1 MLHVAR
7 YVARLHVARLHVAR
21 LHVARLH
28 VARLHCCTLA
38 LLHVARLHI
47 TCVFSM
53 QEERAKVNASIAE
66 PQTRLSERALPSMAP
81 VRAVAPR
88 ACCTAISRCPS
99 QDESPH
105 SAAAPPSDRCTCPR
119 VACGP
124 CAPVTVTAADCGGAA
139 LGRTARKVTEDSNE
153 AKKKH
158 DEARAKLQEVR
169 PTVLPPPC
177 CPRRA
182 APVSCRVACGG
193 LHSQRLSR
201 LRPAAKAC
209 AEALHRLCAR
219 MGPTRG
225 SMGTLGPYTPQNDRA
240 GAVRQQTL
248 VACRLPCCMLQV
260 TRAGD
265 QRQPAA

>member
-1 MLHVAR
+1 M
-7 YVARLHVARLHVAR
+7 
-21 LHVARLH
+21 
-28 VARLHCCTLA
+28 T
-38 LLHVARLHI
+38 
-47 TCVFSM
+47 
-53 QEERAKVNASIAE
+53 ASIAE

-105 SAAAPPSDRCTCPR
+105 SAAAPPSDRCTC
-119 VACGP
+119 GP
-124 CAPVTVTAADCGGAA
+124 CAPVTVTATDCGGAV

-193 LHSQRLSR
+193 LHSQRLSC
-201 LRPAAKAC
+201 LRP
-209 AEALHRLCAR
+209 
-219 MGPTRG
+219 GPWPAPRHCTGCVLAWGRREVVC
-225 SMGTLGPYTPQNDRA
+225 MGTLGPYTPQNDRA

>member
-1 MLHVAR
+1 MLHAR
-7 YVARLHVARLHVAR
+7 I
-21 LHVARLH
+21 
-28 VARLHCCTLA
+28 LHCCTLA
-38 LLHVARLHI
+38 LLHI
-47 TCVFSM
+47 TRGFSM

-81 VRAVAPR
+81 VRAAAPR
-88 ACCTAISRCPS
+88 ACCTVISRCPS
-99 QDESPH
+99 HDESPR
-105 SAAAPPSDRCTCPR
+105 SAAAPPSGRRACPR

-124 CAPVTVTAADCGGAA
+124 CAQVTVTAADCGGAA
-139 LGRTARKVTEDSNE
+139 FVRTARKVTEDSNE

-158 DEARAKLQEVR
+158 DEARAKLQEVG
-169 PTVLPPPC
+169 PAG

-182 APVSCRVACGG
+182 APVSSRVACCV

-225 SMGTLGPYTPQNDRA
+225 SMGTLGPYTPQPDRA
-240 GAVRQQTL
+240 GAVRQQTRVVCRMPCL
-248 VACRLPCCMLQV
+248 LHVACCMLHV

-265 QRQPAA
+265 QRQAAVRERGGRGQAR